1 MRYDFNEHINRY
13 GTSSAKWD
21 MVGDMFGR
29 DDVLPMWVAD
39 TDFRVPHEVIDALK
53 ERLEHPIFG
62 YTRPSAKLIQV
73 IIDRMKDL
81 YDWDVKPEWIGF
93 TNGIVSGCMM
103 AVRTLADIGDEII
116 IQNPVYYPFKRT
128 VKLTG
133 TSLLENPLKR
143 VGNTYEM
150 DFEQLESLFKV
161 VPGFGGNVP
170 RIRASI
176 LCNPHNPVAKVW
188 TAEELKRYADII
200 IDNGGIVISDDIHSD
215 LVLSGHKHTMLAS
228 LGEKYEQNTITFF
241 APSKTFNVA
250 GLKSSVVIIPN
261 DKIRERFLLTQ
272 SAGYNSP
279 TILGL
284 TALQAAYEHGADYVE
299 EVNAHV
305 ESNYNYFKEYC
316 AKHIPELTV
325 MDMEGTYLMW
335 VDFAKLNLGTK
346 ELASFMVND
355 VKVATDYG
363 YAFGE
368 GGETFMRFN
377 LGCTRATV
385 EECLKRLDKAVS
397 EWRAKQ

>member
-1 MRYDFNEHINRY
+1 MRYDFNEHIDRY
-13 GTSSAKWD
+13 GTNSAKWD
-21 MVGDMFGR
+21 LVADNFGR
-29 DDVLPMWVAD
+29 PDVLPMWVAD
-39 TDFRVPHEVIDALK
+39 TDFRVPDEIIDALK
-53 ERLEHPIFG
+53 KRLEHPIFG
-62 YTRPSAKLIQV
+62 YTRPGADLVQV
-73 IIDRMKDL
+73 IVNHMKKL

-93 TNGIVSGCMM
+93 TNGVVSGCIIATRSLTDM
-103 AVRTLADIGDEII
+103 GDEVI

-150 DFEQLESLFKV
+150 DFEQLADLFKV

-176 LCNPHNPVAKVW
+176 LCNPHNPVARVW

-200 IDNGGIVISDDIHSD
+200 IDNGAVVISDDIHSD
-215 LVLSGHKHTMLAS
+215 LVLSGHKHTMLAA
-228 LGEKYEQNTITFF
+228 LGEKYEQNTITFI

-250 GLKSSVVIIPN
+250 GLKSSIVIIPN
-261 DKIRERFLLTQ
+261 DQLRERFLLTQ

-299 EVNAHV
+299 EVNAHI
-305 ESNYNYFKEYC
+305 EKNYNYFKAYV
-316 AKHIPELTV
+316 ADHLPELTV

-335 VDFAKLNLGTK
+335 VDFAKLNMGPK
-346 ELASFMVND
+346 ELASFMVNE

-377 LGCTRATV
+377 LGCTIDTV
-385 EECLKRLDKAVS
+385 KECLKRLDHAIT
-397 EWRAKQ
+397 EWRTRQ